1 MGVRNACYMVST
13 SIGLQTNRFKLS
25 NVQIKKEDLFKI
37 EWDEPTSRNEKR

>member
-13 SIGLQTNRFKLS
+13 FIGLQTNQFKLS